1 MEIKQSLYHQVENTN
16 HAELSSFIYDRNAED
31 FNSPHFHK
39 NFELLFV
46 INGHCHYAVGDES
59 YGLQTGDAILVL
71 PFQVHRFTVAVDSTV
86 RCVTFSELLIL
97 TLAKQLQKKK
107 LLCPVFRPSPTT
119 ARFFLDSMTELFG
132 TSSSNIQI
140 PNAKRMRLKGLLYT
154 VGGEIVEQTTP
165 VDVGSADMVVMDV
178 VDYIADNFKANISL
192 HDVAEAKGY
201 NYQYLSRIFNR
212 TFGINFKTMLNQYR
226 TSHALELL
234 RDSDLSLTEI
244 AFESGFQSV
253 RSFNHTFVKIYGCTP
268 REMRASQRTG
278 VRAPR

>member
-1 MEIKQSLYHQVENTN
+1 MIKQNFYHQAENTN
-16 HAELSSFIYDRNAED
+16 RSELSTHVYDYNSWE

-39 NFELLFV
+39 NFEVLLV
-46 INGHCHYAVGDES
+46 IGGSCTYTVGSDTFD
-59 YGLQTGDAILVL
+59 LQTGDAILVL
-71 PFQVHRFTVAVDSTV
+71 PFQVHRFTVAADSAV

-97 TLAKQLQKKK
+97 TFAKQLQKKK
-107 LLCPVFRPSPTT
+107 LLYPVFRPSPAT

-132 TSSSNIQI
+132 TRSCNIRV

-154 VGGEIVEQTTP
+154 IGGEIVEQTTP

-178 VDYIADNFKANISL
+178 VNYIEDNFKADISL
-192 HDVAEAKGY
+192 RDVAEAKGY
-201 NYQYLSRIFNR
+201 NYQYLSRIFNH

-226 TSHALELL
+226 TSYALELL

-253 RSFNHTFVKIYGCTP
+253 RSFNYVF
-268 REMRASQRTG
+268 RESLGSSPKEFRKEKL
-278 VRAPR
+278 